1 MGRPDF
7 RQQPAG
13 VKVSKTAS
21 NFLRLPASPGP
32 TQGMSRGEPR
42 WDTTAD
48 LQTLCPAPAGPVPG
62 PARPDFEHI
71 SPSIRASLVPA
82 GTIPAGTEIYR
93 EDTAAEAV
101 HTIRRGI
108 VKLIKQ
114 TRARKR
120 ASSCAFSAAA
130 CFHPRCNGPSL
141 INSTI
146 CRPATRL
153 TRITQSTSLRG
164 T

>member
-1 MGRPDF
+1 
-7 RQQPAG
+7 
-13 VKVSKTAS
+13 
-21 NFLRLPASPGP
+21 
-32 TQGMSRGEPR
+32 MSRGEPR
-42 WDTTAD
+42 WDTSAD
-48 LQTLCPAPAGPVPG
+48 CRHCALRQQALFAAPRA
-62 PARPDFEHI
+62 PDFEHI

-82 GTIPAGTEIYR
+82 GTVPAGTEIYR

-120 ASSCAFSAAA
+120 TSSCASSAAA
-130 CFHPRCNGPSL
+130 CFHPRCNGPSI

-146 CRPATRL
+146 CRPTARL
-153 TRITQSTSLRG
+153 TRITQSTPLRG